1 MYCIESDNE
10 LRMTTCNVALLC
22 MAGLHPEWSEIGGF
36 QQYLLNCINRQ
47 ALMGHTKFKKII
59 FIFLIP

>member
-1 MYCIESDNE
+1 MYCIKSDNE

-36 QQYLLNCINRQ
+36 QQYLLNCEVVKIN
-47 ALMGHTKFKKII
+47 TV
-59 FIFLIP
+59 LIDRL